1 MSLQKLVNALQAVE
15 QRQAYR
21 QEGSSEEALVVVYK
35 EKSWAK
41 NIFRNNQEGKR
52 EKRRGWK
59 STNWQQNNNNS
70 FTRGKEKKE
79 HFPACKY
86 CRKTNHLEAW
96 YWLKNAQCRNC
107 KQFGH
112 IQRFWKNKAETE
124 KQAQIADCSKVKE
137 DLLFMITIQDMCNS
151 AEVKDSSWLIDNG
164 CTNHMTTDL
173 TLFKDLDKSYLSKVR
188 IGNGDFVKIEGKEAI
203 EVETLLGTKTFK
215 NILYVPKI
223 NQNLVSVGQLIESGY
238 SIFFNDGV
246 CDIKDKKGVLFLSA
260 KMMNQSFNFNWN
272 EVCLSANTFENNES
286 LLWHKRLGHFNYAT
300 LKRMADQ

>member
-86 CRKTNHLEAW
+86 CRKTNHLEA
-96 YWLKNAQCRNC
+96 
-107 KQFGH
+107 
-112 IQRFWKNKAETE
+112 
-124 KQAQIADCSKVKE
+124 
-137 DLLFMITIQDMCNS
+137 
-151 AEVKDSSWLIDNG
+151 
-164 CTNHMTTDL
+164 
-173 TLFKDLDKSYLSKVR
+173 
-188 IGNGDFVKIEGKEAI
+188 
-203 EVETLLGTKTFK
+203 
-215 NILYVPKI
+215 
-223 NQNLVSVGQLIESGY
+223 
-238 SIFFNDGV
+238 
-246 CDIKDKKGVLFLSA
+246 
-260 KMMNQSFNFNWN
+260 
-272 EVCLSANTFENNES
+272 
-286 LLWHKRLGHFNYAT
+286 
-300 LKRMADQ
+300 